1 MGLRTDDRQWLIYQ
15 PDTVDMVFQAMQA
28 AALVTFG
35 AWLERRA
42 RSLPHQ
48 LRGNIGTIGA
58 IVSEIGE
65 LRQQVNAGLRK
76 NDVPDGLVEAQRG
89 WDRFNLWLRD
99 PASVPVEEV
108 ADIVDQVAA
117 ALTYLNERAHDT
129 GTFHPGWSAK
139 IVTGIPCE
147 MCGR

>member
-15 PDTVDMVFQAMQA
+15 PDTIDLVVQALQA
-28 AALVTFG
+28 AALVQFG

-42 RSLPHQ
+42 RSLPSQ

-89 WDRFNLWLRD
+89 WDRFNHWLKD
-99 PASVPVEEV
+99 PTSVPVEEV
-108 ADIVDQVAA
+108 TDVVDQVAA
-117 ALTYLNERAHDT
+117 ALAYLNERAHDT
-129 GTFHPGWSAK
+129 GTFHPGWPAK